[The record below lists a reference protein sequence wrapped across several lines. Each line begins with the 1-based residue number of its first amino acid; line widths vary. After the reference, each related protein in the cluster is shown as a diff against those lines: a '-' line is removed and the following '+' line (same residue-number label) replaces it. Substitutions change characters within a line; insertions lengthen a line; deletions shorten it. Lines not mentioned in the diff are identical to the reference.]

1 MIDVDPEIVEICK
14 KRVIDHIKRVKFFY
28 NKLVEAGIIPEKDID
43 FARIAKHDA
52 DKLEPYNLK
61 RQACR
66 FTKTGTVTPE
76 QKEAANDVI
85 REHIKNNPHHSE
97 FWGAPSDDQFSTN
110 VDCTKTPDTYM
121 YELVADWMA
130 TAEERGTNC
139 MDWYNKHVGKRWIY
153 NEHQCDILKKCINI
167 LDKYQGPKR
176 GYGLSY
182 LSPGQMNKAIK
193 EKKMEVEYAKS
204 LLTEHGYKVVLK
216 ESASI
221 RDAIQDAYPE
231 LDYVV
236 DNEGESQGSA
246 RFCDDDGHY
255 VQVDK
260 VDDAYNVMVWQGKNV
275 IEDDTVDSIEGVVD
289 FIGQYFN

>member
-28 NKLVEAGIIPEKDID
+28 RKLVEAGVIPEKDID
-43 FARIAKHDA
+43 FSRIAKHDA

-66 FTKTGTVTPE
+66 FTKTGTVSPE

-85 REHIKNNPHHSE
+85 REHIKKNPHHSE

-110 VDCTKTPDTYM
+110 IDCTKTPDTYM
-121 YELVADWMA
+121 YELAADWMA

-139 MDWYNKHVGKRWIY
+139 MDWYNKHVGTRWIY
-153 NEHQCDILKKCINI
+153 NEHQCNILKKCINV

-176 GYGLSY
+176 DYGLSY

-246 RFCDDDGHY
+246 RFCDGDGHY

>member
-14 KRVIDHIKRVKFFY
+14 KRVMDHIARVKFFY
-28 NKLVEAGIIPEKDID
+28 IKLVEAGIIPEKDID
-43 FARIAKHDA
+43 FDRIAKHDS

-85 REHIKNNPHHSE
+85 REHIKKNPHHSE
-97 FWGAPSDDQFSTN
+97 FWGAHSDEQFSN
-110 VDCTKTPDTYM
+110 NIDCTKTPDTYM
-121 YELVADWMA
+121 YELAADWMA

-139 MDWYNKHVGKRWIY
+139 MDWYNKHVGTRWIY

-176 GYGLSY
+176 DYGLSY

-204 LLTEHGYKVVLK
+204 LLTEYVYKVV
-216 ESASI
+216 
-221 RDAIQDAYPE
+221 
-231 LDYVV
+231 
-236 DNEGESQGSA
+236 
-246 RFCDDDGHY
+246 F
-255 VQVDK
+255 
-260 VDDAYNVMVWQGKNV
+260 KN
-275 IEDDTVDSIEGVVD
+275 T
-289 FIGQYFN
+289 

>member
-14 KRVIDHIKRVKFFY
+14 KRVIDHIARVKFFY
-28 NKLVEAGIIPEKDID
+28 KKLVEAGVIPEKDID
-43 FARIAKHDA
+43 FDRIAKHDA

-85 REHIKNNPHHSE
+85 REHIKKNPHHSE

-110 VDCTKTPDTYM
+110 IDCTKTPDTYM
-121 YELVADWMA
+121 YEMAADWMA

-139 MDWYNKHVGKRWIY
+139 MDWYNKNVGKRWIY
-153 NEHQCDILKKCINI
+153 NEHQCDILKKCINV

-176 GYGLSY
+176 DYGLSY
-182 LSPGQMNKAIK
+182 LSPEQMNKAIK

-204 LLTEHGYKVVLK
+204 LLTEYGYKIV
-216 ESASI
+216 
-221 RDAIQDAYPE
+221 
-231 LDYVV
+231 
-236 DNEGESQGSA
+236 
-246 RFCDDDGHY
+246 F
-255 VQVDK
+255 
-260 VDDAYNVMVWQGKNV
+260 KN
-275 IEDDTVDSIEGVVD
+275 T
-289 FIGQYFN
+289 